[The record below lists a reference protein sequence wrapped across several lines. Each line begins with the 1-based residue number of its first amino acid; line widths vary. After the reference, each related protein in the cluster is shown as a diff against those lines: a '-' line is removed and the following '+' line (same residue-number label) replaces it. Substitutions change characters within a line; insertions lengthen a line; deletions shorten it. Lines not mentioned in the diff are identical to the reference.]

1 MEPPSQK
8 HGPQGEGKRRF
19 RIKSL
24 LLVLAGAYLLVLGY
38 NRVKPLPDG
47 VSVTGPPRDASGMG
61 FLHDLTFRQNGDTVS
76 EQEIFHRV
84 FSMIDSADAFIVLDM
99 FLFNGEHGGEG
110 PYPPLS
116 GELTNRLLERK
127 EAVPGLSVFFITDEI
142 NNFYGAYT
150 SPEIQRLREAGIA
163 VITTRMTRLRD
174 SNPVYSAAWRIL
186 AGWMGTGG
194 PGWLPNFLSG
204 TGQKVTARAYLK
216 LLNFKANHRKLLV
229 TEKACLVAS
238 ANPHDA
244 SGFHSNIAF
253 AGTGAICADLLGSER
268 SVAAFSSGPVEEWP
282 VFPASPGEEGPEG
295 AAGPG
300 PGQPATRAGRPGP
313 EAPQEDPGTV
323 QLVTEGKILQALLA
337 DLDSTGPGD
346 RIDLAMFY
354 LSHRQVV
361 GSLLDAAERGAEIR
375 VILDPN
381 KDAFGHEKGGIPNR
395 QTAGELV
402 RKSGGRIEV
411 RWYDTHGEQFHT
423 KMVRVDR
430 GDTVV
435 LMGGSA
441 NLTRR
446 NISDYNLETDLR
458 FVLPPDSPLALETAS
473 YFRRL
478 FENRDGV
485 FTAPFQRYKDDSLWK
500 RLLYRVQEFTGIS
513 SF

>member
-1 MEPPSQK
+1 MEPTSTLQVPEK
-8 HGPQGEGKRRF
+8 EGKRRV

-24 LLVLAGAYLLVLGY
+24 LLLLAVAFLLVLGY
-38 NRVKPLPDG
+38 NRVKPLPEG
-47 VSVTGPPRDASGMG
+47 VSVAGPIRDPSGME
-61 FLHDLTFRQNGDTVS
+61 LLYDLTFRRDGESVS

-84 FSMIDSADAFIVLDM
+84 FSMVDSADTFIVLDM
-99 FLFNGEHGGEG
+99 FLFNGEHGAERA
-110 PYPPLS
+110 YVPLS
-116 GELTNRLLERK
+116 GELTNRLLKRK

-150 SPEIQRLREAGIA
+150 SPEIQRLRDAGISV
-163 VITTRMTRLRD
+163 VITRMTRLRD
-174 SNPVYSAAWRIL
+174 SNPVYSAAWRIV

-204 TGQKVTARAYLK
+204 TGRKVTARAYLK
-216 LLNFKANHRKLLV
+216 LLNFKANHRKLLI
-229 TEKACLVAS
+229 TEKSCLVAS

-244 SGFHSNIAF
+244 SSFHSNIAF

-268 SVAAFSSGPVEEWP
+268 SVAAFSGGPVEEWP
-282 VFPASPGEEGPEG
+282 VFPVSPTEDSPEDAPEQSPGSL
-295 AAGPG
+295 A
-300 PGQPATRAGRPGP
+300 RPGDNP
-313 EAPQEDPGTV
+313 EPDAPWADRGSV
-323 QLVTEGKILQALLA
+323 QLLTEGKILQALLV
-337 DLDSTGPGD
+337 DLDATGPGD

-354 LSHRQVV
+354 LSHRRVV
-361 GSLLDAAERGAEIR
+361 GSLLDAAERGAEVR

-402 RKSGGRIEV
+402 RKSGGRISV

-423 KMVRVDR
+423 KMVRVSR

-441 NLTRR
+441 NFTRR
-446 NISDYNLETDLR
+446 NLSDYNMETDLR
-458 FVLPPDSPLALETAS
+458 FVLSPDSPLALETAS
-473 YFRRL
+473 YYRRL
-478 FENRDGV
+478 FENRGGV
-485 FTAPFQRYKDDSLWK
+485 FTAPFQRYQDDRLWK
-500 RLLYRVQEFTGIS
+500 RVVYRMQELSGIC